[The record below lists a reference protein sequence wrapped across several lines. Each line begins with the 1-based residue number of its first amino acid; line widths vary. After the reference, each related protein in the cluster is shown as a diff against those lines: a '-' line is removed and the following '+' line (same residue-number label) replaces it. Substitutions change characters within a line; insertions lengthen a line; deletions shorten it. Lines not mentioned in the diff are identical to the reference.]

1 MAQTQIDTGRT
12 SAELKPNILVSE
24 IDHERLTSLAVAAE
38 GRSPEVAHVLQSEM
52 QRARVVPAKALPAH
66 VVQMGSTVEFKAD
79 TGTQRRVTLV
89 FPGEA
94 DLAAGRI
101 SILTPIGAAL
111 IGLSPGQS
119 IPWTARDGREHRL
132 TVLSVAPPA
141 ASAGA
146 VVESERV

>member
-1 MAQTQIDTGRT
+1 MTQTANRLTN
-12 SAELKPNILVSE
+12 AEPMPNIIVSE

-38 GRSPEVAHVLQSEM
+38 ERAPDVAHALQSEM
-52 QRARVVPAKALPAH
+52 RRARVVPAKALPAH
-66 VVQMGSTVEFKAD
+66 VVQMGSTVEFDAD
-79 TGTQRRVTLV
+79 TGPQRRVTLV

-119 IPWTARDGREHRL
+119 IPWTARDGRQHRL
-132 TVLSVAPPA
+132 TVLAVAPPA
-141 ASAGA
+141 ASPDAG
-146 VVESERV
+146 EDSERS